1 MEERKV
7 ENSQS
12 IYCTNCGKEINEAAE
27 ICTSCGVRQ
36 GKIINHCYS
45 CGNEIGPNQE
55 LCLQCGVNPRK
66 LKRPSIMAKETTAS
80 GAVNVTVA
88 TIVGAL
94 IPGLPPIL
102 WYGQKTKG
110 IALIIA
116 PIICGFLLPVISNIA
131 FSIFGAVDAHQLGK
145 RINQG
150 ESLEEWTFFWNK

>member
-1 MEERKV
+1 M
-7 ENSQS
+7 ENSKQ

-36 GKIINHCYS
+36 GKTIKHCYS

-55 LCLQCGVNPRK
+55 LCLNCGVNPRK
-66 LKRPSIMAKETTAS
+66 LKRPNALTKEAAS
-80 GAVNVTVA
+80 SETVNVTVA
-88 TIVGAL
+88 AIVGAL

-110 IALIIA
+110 IVLIIA
-116 PIICGFLLPVISNIA
+116 PIICGILLPVLSNIA
-131 FSIFGAVDAHQLGK
+131 FCVLGAMDAYQLGK

-150 ESLEEWTFFWNK
+150 ESLGEWTFFWNK